1 MIVCFQL
8 TCVQSMTLF
17 LMPFAFFSWLQD
29 NETVL
34 PEVVHL
40 SKKNSVSLTDV
51 TILSQDP
58 NVSSLLGMYAFKRKT
73 LSLAVLTSMRVFVCS
88 GYCSAQP

>member
-1 MIVCFQL
+1 M
-8 TCVQSMTLF
+8 
-17 LMPFAFFSWLQD
+17 
-29 NETVL
+29 L

-58 NVSSLLGMYAFKRKT
+58 NVSSLLVFVCMCFLEKEV
-73 LSLAVLTSMRVFVCS
+73 SLAVLTSMRVFVCS